1 MNKQSDS
8 TATAGAA
15 PSAPG
20 VLVSIFVPDEHP
32 LLRLKATLDWGAI
45 TAVMVEHWRAAGKNV
60 DGGRGLP
67 WPVQFYV
74 PLLVLM
80 WLECLHARQM
90 EKYLSESVVAR
101 RFLDLTATTQ
111 MHVRDHANIARAE
124 AALGAAGKA
133 AVNALLLHKAK
144 ELDFTDDKVL
154 SSDTTVQEPALGYPN
169 EPGILKGWAERLAR
183 SFKKL
188 AARGVAGAQA
198 GLEKTKEIVRQVKQ
212 HHLWAKTKE
221 EKKALLEQLVQTS
234 EELLKQTQ
242 EVIQKVN
249 TRCGQAK
256 QKAAG
261 KLKEMVAVGRRLL
274 PQIKR
279 WLKTGKVAAGKIIH
293 VGLKEARAIVKGK
306 RQVKFGF
313 KWRINRLKGGYVFG
327 RRVAAQADENRQPA
341 GALKDYREVF
351 GKTAT
356 PEMVVYDRGASAAA
370 VAPALYQAGVAQV
383 GIPPRGQGAWL
394 VGKQEQ
400 KEVKSERG
408 KTEGSIGTLKSSKYR
423 FSGRQERSVATQ
435 EAAGQRVMVSANL
448 NTLLRD
454 VVQQDKAARQTQS

>member
-1 MNKQSDS
+1 MNKQQDS
-8 TATAGAA
+8 TATVGAA
-15 PSAPG
+15 PSVPG

-32 LLRLKATLDWGAI
+32 LLRLKATLDWDAI
-45 TAVMVEHWRAAGKNV
+45 TTVMSEHWRQAGKNV
-60 DGGRGLP
+60 DHGPGLP

-101 RFLDLTATTQ
+101 RFLDLTNEQQ
-111 MHVRDHANIARAE
+111 MHVRDHASIARAE

-133 AVNALLLHKAK
+133 AVNALILHQAK

-169 EPGILKGWAERLAR
+169 EPGLLKGWAERLAR

-198 GLEKTKEIVRQVKQ
+198 GWEKTKEIVRQVKQ

-221 EKKALLEQLVQTS
+221 EKKELLEQLVQTS
-234 EELLKQTQ
+234 EELLEQTQ
-242 EVIQKVN
+242 KVIQQVS

-261 KLKEMVAVGRRLL
+261 KLQEMVAVGRRLL
-274 PQIKR
+274 PQIKH
-279 WLKTGKVAAGKIIH
+279 WLQTGKVAAGKIIH

-356 PEMVVYDRGASAAA
+356 PEMIVYDRGASAAV
-370 VAPALYQAGVAQV
+370 VAPELHKAGVAQV

-394 VGKQEQ
+394 VGEKEQ

-408 KTEGSIGTLKSSKYR
+408 KTEGSIGKLKNSKYR
-423 FSGRQERSVATQ
+423 FSGRQERRVATQ
-435 EAAGQRVMVSANL
+435 EAAGQRAMVSANL

-454 VVQQDKAARQTQS
+454 VGQQDKAARQTQS

>member
-454 VVQQDKAARQTQS
+454 VLQQDKAARQTQS

>member
-1 MNKQSDS
+1 MNKQQDS

-15 PSAPG
+15 PSVAG
-20 VLVSIFVPDEHP
+20 RLVSIFVPDEHP
-32 LLRLKATLDWGAI
+32 LLRLKATLDWEAI

-80 WLECLHARQM
+80 WLECCHARQM

-101 RFLDLTATTQ
+101 RFLDLTSEQQ
-111 MHVRDHANIARAE
+111 MHVRDHSNIARAE

-133 AVNALLLHKAK
+133 AVNALLLRQAK
-144 ELDFTDDKVL
+144 ELSFTSGAVL

-188 AARGVAGAQA
+188 SARGVVGAQA
-198 GLEKTKEIVRQVKQ
+198 GLAQTKEIVRQVKQ

-221 EKKALLEQLVQTS
+221 EKKELLTKLVETS
-234 EELLKQTQ
+234 AELLKQTQ
-242 EVIQKVN
+242 AVMQSVS

-256 QKAAG
+256 QKAVA
-261 KLKEMVAVGRRLL
+261 KLTEMVAVGRRLL
-274 PQIKR
+274 PQIKH

-313 KWRINRLKGGYVFG
+313 KWRINRLQGGYVFG

-341 GALKDYREVF
+341 GAVKDYREVF

-370 VAPALYQAGVAQV
+370 VAPELYQTGVAQV

-394 VGKQEQ
+394 VGEKEQ
-400 KEVKSERG
+400 TAVKSERG
-408 KTEGSIGTLKSSKYR
+408 KTEGSIGQLKSRKYG

-435 EAAGQRVMVSANL
+435 EAAGQRAFVSANL
-448 NTLLRD
+448 NKLRRD
-454 VVQQDKAARQTQS
+454 VAQQDQAARQAQG